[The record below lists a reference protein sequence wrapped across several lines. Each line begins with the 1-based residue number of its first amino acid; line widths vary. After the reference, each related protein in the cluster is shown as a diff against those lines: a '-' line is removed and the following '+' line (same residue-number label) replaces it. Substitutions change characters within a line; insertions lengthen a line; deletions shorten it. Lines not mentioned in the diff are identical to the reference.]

1 MCAWRP
7 HPKHA
12 RTDPTNPRAWATDDR
27 TGFVTNLDQMGYQ
40 WDWRGLQLVNTYVLT
55 FGPYMDQPQR
65 QLGTII
71 LPPDPV
77 GVLNARV
84 EQYPAD
90 ESWPRLMQNGAPRYL
105 QTQNGTKQ
113 AFARQLQY
121 SKYFS

>member
-1 MCAWRP
+1 MS
-7 HPKHA
+7 
-12 RTDPTNPRAWATDDR
+12 
-27 TGFVTNLDQMGYQ
+27 YQ
-40 WDWRGLQLVNTYVLT
+40 FEWRGLSLVNTYVLS
-55 FGPYMDQPQR
+55 FGKYLDEPQR

-77 GVLNARV
+77 GLLNARV
-84 EQYPAD
+84 EAYPAD
-90 ESWPRLMQNGAPRYL
+90 ESWPRLLQNGAPRYM

>member
-1 MCAWRP
+1 MAWRP

-12 RTDPTNPRAWATDDR
+12 RTDPTAPRAWATDDR
-27 TGFVTNLDQMGYQ
+27 SGFVTNLETTEYQ
-40 WDWRGLQLVNTYVLT
+40 FEWRGLSLANTYVRT
-55 FGPYMDQPQR
+55 FGPFVDDPQR

-77 GVLNARV
+77 GVLNARP
-84 EQYPAD
+84 EAYPTD
-90 ESWPRLMQNGAPRYL
+90 ESWPRLLQNGAPRYM
-105 QTQNGTKQ
+105 QTLNGTKQ